1 LAQKVGQHR
10 LSVLLNYDF
19 QAIVL
24 FISLFY
30 HFQQQKQHIKKDNF
44 VLALMEKMI

>member
-1 LAQKVGQHR
+1 
-10 LSVLLNYDF
+10 
-19 QAIVL
+19 
-24 FISLFY
+24 LFY